1 MSGGVRTTR
10 AGRARPGGGGFELAV
25 WYLMRL
31 TGLMLFVL
39 ALSHFSITHFVF
51 DPAEQTSQWIV
62 DNRWGNVLWR
72 TVDWLMLSAVIF
84 HSFMG
89 VRTVLQD
96 YTSGGVRTVLTM
108 SLYIVALI
116 LFAMGTLAVAT
127 LGFPVK

>member
-1 MSGGVRTTR
+1 VSGGIRTTR

-31 TGLMLFVL
+31 TGLALFVL

-51 DPAEQTSQWIV
+51 DPAQQTSQWIV
-62 DNRWGNVLWR
+62 DSRWGSLLWR
-72 TVDWLMLSAVIF
+72 TVDWAMLTTVIF

-96 YTSGGVRTVLTM
+96 YTSGGLRTALTM
-108 SLYIVALI
+108 ALYLGAIA